1 MSTRIDAKETGSQ
14 SVNEDALRDVLSIE
28 HSVQVILQ
36 NAEADAARIIEGAK
50 TQAAAM
56 QADEFASWQE
66 TSEADREEFRRGLN
80 AQAREIRETARQEI
94 EQWLADAR
102 KKEPKVVEHML
113 RLVLLMKADG

>member
-1 MSTRIDAKETGSQ
+1 MSTRVDAKETGSQ

-80 AQAREIRETARQEI
+80 AQAREIRETARQDI

>member
-56 QADEFASWQE
+56 LSDEFASWQE

-80 AQAREIRETARQEI
+80 AQAREIRETARQDI

-102 KKEPKVVEHML
+102 KKEPKVVEHVL